1 MNTIN
6 HISSLLRQIDFK
18 FQEKDGRITAKVAI
32 DDDQSFD
39 VAITL
44 QVDGDVINFEFMN
57 LLSKREVV
65 ETEHQG
71 AFLGYILQQNW
82 NTASGAIELDTD
94 GEVRVVMEVPMADVL
109 MSVDQIK
116 LIFTLMGSQ
125 VKSLLA
131 EGRSIL
137 RTGKAKN
144 PSDGSEDSVKQNLAE
159 AYLAMVRMSQSTRGR
174 AELAEILRNENL
186 PPVLRALAVKLLSD
200 NSPEEL

>member
-1 MNTIN
+1 
-6 HISSLLRQIDFK
+6 
-18 FQEKDGRITAKVAI
+18 
-32 DDDQSFD
+32 
-39 VAITL
+39 
-44 QVDGDVINFEFMN
+44 
-57 LLSKREVV
+57 V
-65 ETEHQG
+65 ETEHQS

-109 MSVDQIK
+109 MSVEQIK
-116 LIFTLMGSQ
+116 LIFTLMGHQ
-125 VKSLLA
+125 VKSLLS

>member
-18 FQEKDGRITAKVAI
+18 FQENDGRITAKVAL

-39 VAITL
+39 VVITL
-44 QVDGDVINFEFMN
+44 QVDGNVINFEFMN
-57 LLSKREVV
+57 LLSRREVV
-65 ETEHQG
+65 ETEHQS

-109 MSVDQIK
+109 MSVEQIK
-116 LIFTLMGSQ
+116 LIFTLMGHQ
-125 VKSLLA
+125 VKSLLS

-137 RTGKAKN
+137 RTGKSKS
-144 PSDGSEDSVKQNLAE
+144 PSDGSEDSAKQNLAE

-174 AELAEILRNENL
+174 EELVEMLRNENL